1 MIRVEIVT
9 EGEFGAGDPVDLSD
23 PQGRVVARGLVAYDA
38 GELPGMLGRSTAEMG
53 PGYSRE
59 VVHRDDLVL
68 MPDGLRLRRAADKDS
83 TGPDNG
89 PGSG

>member
-1 MIRVEIVT
+1 LTAV

-38 GELPGMLGRSTAEMG
+38 SELPGMLGRSTAEMG

-83 TGPDNG
+83 GGPDTG